1 MRYARVLGMGAV
13 FLLVLAAAGCGG
25 SSSGGGSITPPPG
38 TVSVAL
44 SPTSSTVGYGGTQQF
59 TATVTGATNTA
70 VAWSVTSASSSSS
83 SQIGTITSSG
93 LYSAPGAT
101 SVAPENTPQV
111 VTVTAGNA
119 NPPATDISVPALNTI
134 TSVTVTA
141 TSQAD
146 TSKSASVTV
155 TLSGLSI
162 IAVGQCVQDT
172 TDLTKLNCSADSTG
186 TQVSRSQSS
195 GQTLYLFVAGYGIL
209 PGTQYTISGSDVVV
223 TQPANNQFQPA
234 NDGTPAVFFQFTVSP
249 TAVLGPRNLVVR
261 NQGNE
266 LNSFVGA
273 LSITP

>member
-38 TVSVAL
+38 TVNVAL

-93 LYSAPGAT
+93 VYSAPAAT
-101 SVAPENTPQV
+101 SVPIEPTAQI
-111 VTVTAGNA
+111 VTVTAGQTASGKN
-119 NPPATDISVPALNTI
+119 ISVPALNTI

-146 TSKSASVTV
+146 TSKSASVNV
-155 TLSGLSI
+155 TLSGLAI
-162 IAVGQCVQDT
+162 VAVGQCVQ
-172 TDLTKLNCSADSTG
+172 N
-186 TQVSRSQSS
+186 
-195 GQTLYLFVAGYGIL
+195 
-209 PGTQYTISGSDVVV
+209 
-223 TQPANNQFQPA
+223 
-234 NDGTPAVFFQFTVSP
+234 
-249 TAVLGPRNLVVR
+249 
-261 NQGNE
+261 
-266 LNSFVGA
+266 
-273 LSITP
+273 